1 MLVNN
6 HRQDGDKVYADLLN
20 RVRIGKPN
28 EEDLNLLRTRVRLEG
43 HPDLP
48 DEALRVM
55 STNKEVNKY
64 NDRRLTQVREEE
76 HVFEAIARSRTQK
89 KLKPMT
95 DKTGAIKGTQLQ
107 KTLKLKIGA
116 KVMMTANV
124 ATTDSLTNGSFGEVV
139 EFERDEGGKISAV
152 LVQFVEE
159 KSGREM
165 RKTRPDI
172 QKKYPGKNITAVK
185 RYHQEY
191 TLTGRAKSGS
201 ATATAIQ
208 FPLRLAFAATAHKL
222 QGATVKKP
230 NCLVVD
236 LRSKLQAAQ
245 GYVMISRVQES
256 KQLFILGHL
265 PQDKLF
271 ASPEALQELERMEK
285 IAINNRMKEEK
296 AIISSINIYSLK
308 KNFED
313 MKASAKIRTSEVICI
328 QETWFEPEQD
338 ISHDFQIIGFNVHF
352 ASVGRGKGIA
362 TYFTNSFIIEKDIVQ
377 PTYQMTKIVS
387 EDKEIINVYRSTN
400 APVNFLV
407 DLKSLINDDRITY
420 IVGDFNICHKT
431 EKTNKVVQHLKDTGF
446 R

>member
-48 DEALRVM
+48 QEALRVM

-159 KSGREM
+159 KSGREL
-165 RKTRPDI
+165 RKTRPDL
-172 QKKYPGKNITAVK
+172 QRKYPGKHITAVK

-201 ATATAIQ
+201 ATASATQ

-265 PQDKLF
+265 PENKLF
-271 ASPEALQELERMEK
+271 ASPDALEELERMEK
-285 IAINNRMKEEK
+285 VALNNSMQNEK
-296 AIISSINIYSLK
+296 AVVSSINIYSMK
-308 KNFED
+308 KHFGD
-313 MKASAKIRTSEVICI
+313 MKASARIRTSEAICI
-328 QETWFEPEQD
+328 QETWLEPEKD
-338 ISHDFQIIGFNVHF
+338 PTTNFQMDTFNVHF

-362 TYFTNSFIIEKDIVQ
+362 TYFKDEFRVDQDIVKA
-377 PTYQMTKIVS
+377 TYQMTKIIS
-387 EDKEIINVYRSTN
+387 EEKEIINVYRSTN
-400 APVNFLV
+400 APANFLD
-407 DLKSLINDDRITY
+407 DLKSLINVDRVTY
-420 IVGDFNICHKT
+420 IVGDFNICYKT
-431 EKTNKVVQHLKDTGF
+431 EKTNDVVKTLLNLGF